1 MKYFCALLVIA
12 SGWTSSP
19 VFAAF
24 AADSSPLN
32 QSLKDARQQMER
44 VREQVAAGLLAS
56 SKLADA
62 QIALDDATDGEV
74 LDRTLYGHVD
84 IQDLD
89 IQNLTE
95 AQSNEMMTAAQRRVD
110 RAQAEVDRGRA
121 LIAEGVA
128 PKEYCADSEAEL
140 ARRMQALDQAKGRA
154 ELLNEVVAMVH
165 AEIAMPAHGE
175 KSAVPGVAEEFVD
188 GSHGLLT
195 SKDIKSLTLAFEK
208 KFDIP
213 LPVSARG
220 ETAVH
225 RALGFDHTGRIDVA
239 LMPDSTEGKWLRSY
253 LEAESIPYYAFRV
266 AIPGKATGAHI
277 HVGPGST
284 RLQSTD

>member
-1 MKYFCALLVIA
+1 MKYFCSFLVVA
-12 SGWTSSP
+12 SGFTSP
-19 VFAAF
+19 MLF
-24 AADSSPLN
+24 AADSPLLN

-62 QIALDDATDGEV
+62 QTALDDAMDGET
-74 LDRTLYGHVD
+74 LAQTLYGHVD
-84 IQDLD
+84 IQDL
-89 IQNLTE
+89 TE
-95 AQSNEMMTAAQRRVD
+95 AQSSEMTAAAQRRVD
-110 RAQAEVDRGRA
+110 RSQGEVERGRA

-140 ARRMQALDQAKGRA
+140 ARRTQALDQAKDRA
-154 ELLNEVVAMVH
+154 ALLNEIVAMVH
-165 AEIAMPAHGE
+165 AEIETRAEIVTRAHGE
-175 KSAVPGVAEEFVD
+175 KSTVPGVAEEFVD

-208 KFDIP
+208 KFDKP

-225 RALGFDHTGRIDVA
+225 RAMGFDHTGRIDVA
-239 LMPDSTEGKWLRSY
+239 LMPDSTEGKWLRAY
-253 LEAESIPYYAFRV
+253 LETESIPYYAFRV

>member
-1 MKYFCALLVIA
+1 
-12 SGWTSSP
+12 
-19 VFAAF
+19 
-24 AADSSPLN
+24 
-32 QSLKDARQQMER
+32 
-44 VREQVAAGLLAS
+44 VAPT
-56 SKLADA
+56 KLAEA
-62 QIALDDATDGEV
+62 QTALDDAMDGEV
-74 LDRTLYGHVD
+74 LDQTLYGHVE
-84 IQDLD
+84 IQD
-89 IQNLTE
+89 LTE
-95 AQSNEMMTAAQRRVD
+95 AQSNQMMGAAQRRVD

-154 ELLNEVVAMVH
+154 ALLNEIVAMVH
-165 AEIAMPAHGE
+165 AEVEAPVRGE
-175 KSAVPGVAEEFVD
+175 KSAVRGVAEEFVD
-188 GSHGLLT
+188 GAHGLLT
-195 SKDIKSLTLAFEK
+195 AKDIKSLTLAFEK
-208 KFDIP
+208 KFDKP

-239 LMPDSTEGKWLRSY
+239 LMPDSAEGKWLRAY

>member
-1 MKYFCALLVIA
+1 MKYFCTLLVVA
-12 SGWTSSP
+12 SGLTP
-19 VFAAF
+19 LFAF
-24 AADSSPLN
+24 AADSSLLN

-44 VREQVAAGLLAS
+44 VREEVASGLVAPT
-56 SKLADA
+56 KLAEA
-62 QIALDDATDGEV
+62 QTALDDAMDGEV
-74 LDRTLYGHVD
+74 LDQTLYGHVE
-84 IQDLD
+84 IQD
-89 IQNLTE
+89 LTE
-95 AQSNEMMTAAQRRVD
+95 AQSNQMMGAAQRRVD

-154 ELLNEVVAMVH
+154 ALLNEIVAMVH
-165 AEIAMPAHGE
+165 AEVEAPVRGE
-175 KSAVPGVAEEFVD
+175 KSAVRGVAEEFVD
-188 GSHGLLT
+188 GAHGLLT
-195 SKDIKSLTLAFEK
+195 AKDIKSLTLAFEK
-208 KFDIP
+208 KFDKP

-239 LMPDSTEGKWLRSY
+239 LMPDSAEGKWLRAY

>member
-1 MKYFCALLVIA
+1 MKYFCALLVVA
-12 SGWTSSP
+12 SGWTSSS
-19 VFAAF
+19 AF
-24 AADSSPLN
+24 AADSPLLN

-62 QIALDDATDGEV
+62 QTALDDAMDREV
-74 LDRTLYGHVD
+74 LDQTLYGHVD
-84 IQDLD
+84 IQDL
-89 IQNLTE
+89 TE
-95 AQSNEMMTAAQRRVD
+95 SQASDMMTAAQRRVD

-128 PKEYCADSEAEL
+128 PKEFCADSEAEL
-140 ARRMQALDQAKGRA
+140 ARRAQALDQAKGRA
-154 ELLNEVVAMVH
+154 ALLNEIVAMVR
-165 AEIAMPAHGE
+165 AEVETPARGE
-175 KSAVPGVAEEFVD
+175 KSVVPGVAEEFVD

-195 SKDIKSLTLAFEK
+195 AKDIKSLTLAFEK
-208 KFDIP
+208 KFDKP

-225 RALGFDHTGRIDVA
+225 RAMGFDHTGRIDVA
-239 LMPDSTEGKWLRSY
+239 LMPDSTEGKWLRAY
-253 LEAESIPYYAFRV
+253 LEANDIAYYAFRV
-266 AIPGKATGAHI
+266 AIAGKATGAHI

-284 RLQSTD
+284 RLVSTD

>member
-1 MKYFCALLVIA
+1 MKYFCSFLLVA
-12 SGWTSSP
+12 AGWTSSSLL
-19 VFAAF
+19 
-24 AADSSPLN
+24 AADSSLLN
-32 QSLKDARQQMER
+32 QSLKDARQQMEQ
-44 VREQVAAGLLAS
+44 VREQVAAGLVAA

-62 QIALDDATDGEV
+62 QTALDDAMDGET
-74 LDRTLYGHVD
+74 LDQTLYGHVE
-84 IQDLD
+84 IQDL
-89 IQNLTE
+89 TE
-95 AQSNEMMTAAQRRVD
+95 VQADEMMTAAQRRLD

-128 PKEYCADSEAEL
+128 PKEYCADAEAEL
-140 ARRMQALDQAKGRA
+140 ARREQTLNQAKDRA
-154 ELLNEVVAMVH
+154 ALVNEIVAMVR
-165 AEIAMPAHGE
+165 AEVETRVAIETHGE

-195 SKDIKSLTLAFEK
+195 SNDIKSLTLAFEK
-208 KFDIP
+208 KFDKP

-239 LMPDSTEGKWLRSY
+239 LMPDSTEGKWLRAY
-253 LEAESIPYYAFRV
+253 LEANDIAYYAFRV
-266 AIPGKATGAHI
+266 AIAGKATGAHI

-284 RLQSTD
+284 RLLSTD

>member
-1 MKYFCALLVIA
+1 MKYFCALLVVA
-12 SGWTSSP
+12 FGWTSSP
-19 VFAAF
+19 GSAAF
-24 AADSSPLN
+24 AADSSLLN
-32 QSLKDARQQMER
+32 QSLKDAREQMER

-62 QIALDDATDGEV
+62 QTALDDAMDQAALE
-74 LDRTLYGHVD
+74 LTLYGHVD
-84 IQDLD
+84 IQDL
-89 IQNLTE
+89 TE
-95 AQSNEMMTAAQRRVD
+95 AQSSEMMTAAQRRVD
-110 RAQAEVDRGRA
+110 RARAEVDRGRA

-128 PKEYCADSEAEL
+128 PKEFCADSEAEL
-140 ARRMQALDQAKGRA
+140 TRREQTLHQAEDRA
-154 ELLNEVVAMVH
+154 ALLNEIVAMAR
-165 AEIAMPAHGE
+165 AEIEQTPHASTT
-175 KSAVPGVAEEFVD
+175 SAGVAEEFVD
-188 GSHGLLT
+188 GAHGLLT
-195 SKDIKSLTLAFEK
+195 AKDIKSLTLAFEK
-208 KFDIP
+208 KFDKP

-239 LMPDSTEGKWLRSY
+239 LMPDSTEGKWLRTY

>member
-1 MKYFCALLVIA
+1 MKYFRALSVAAAGLIYGLTLVSI
-12 SGWTSSP
+12 SP
-19 VFAAF
+19 AAL

-44 VREQVAAGLLAS
+44 VREQVDAGLLPA

-62 QIALDDATDGEV
+62 QTALDDAMDQEV
-74 LDRTLYGHVD
+74 LDQTLYGHVD
-84 IQDLD
+84 IQDL
-89 IQNLTE
+89 TE
-95 AQSNEMMTAAQRRVD
+95 AQSSDMMTAAQRRVD

-140 ARRMQALDQAKGRA
+140 ARRAQALDQAKHRA
-154 ELLNEVVAMVH
+154 ALLDEIVAMVRV
-165 AEIAMPAHGE
+165 EIETQPRGAKFAG
-175 KSAVPGVAEEFVD
+175 PGVAEEFVD
-188 GSHGLLT
+188 GAHGLLT
-195 SKDIKSLTLAFEK
+195 AKDMKSLTLAFEK
-208 KFDIP
+208 KFDKP

-239 LMPDSTEGKWLRSY
+239 LMPDSTEGKWLRAY
-253 LEAESIPYYAFRV
+253 LETNDIPYYAFRV
-266 AIPGKATGAHI
+266 AIAGKATGAHI
-277 HVGPGST
+277 HVGPGSA

>member
-1 MKYFCALLVIA
+1 MKYFCTLLVVA
-12 SGWTSSP
+12 SGWTSSLL
-19 VFAAF
+19 F
-24 AADSSPLN
+24 AADSPLLN

-62 QIALDDATDGEV
+62 QTALDDAMDREV
-74 LDRTLYGHVD
+74 LDQTLYGHVD
-84 IQDLD
+84 IQD
-89 IQNLTE
+89 LTE

-110 RAQAEVDRGRA
+110 RARAEVDRGRA

-154 ELLNEVVAMVH
+154 ALLNEIVAMVH
-165 AEIAMPAHGE
+165 AEVEAPVRGE
-175 KSAVPGVAEEFVD
+175 KSAVRGVAEEFVD

-195 SKDIKSLTLAFEK
+195 AKDIKSLTLAFEK
-208 KFDIP
+208 KFDKP

-239 LMPDSTEGKWLRSY
+239 LMPDSAEGVWLRQY
-253 LEAESIPYYAFRV
+253 LEAKDIPYYAFRV
-266 AIPGKATGAHI
+266 AMPGKATGAHI

>member
-1 MKYFCALLVIA
+1 MKYFCALIVVA

-19 VFAAF
+19 VFSAF
-24 AADSSPLN
+24 AADSSLLN

-62 QIALDDATDGEV
+62 QTALDDAMDREV
-74 LDRTLYGHVD
+74 LDQTLYGHVD
-84 IQDLD
+84 IQD
-89 IQNLTE
+89 LTE

-110 RAQAEVDRGRA
+110 RAQAEVDRGRT

-128 PKEYCADSEAEL
+128 PKEFCADSEAEL
-140 ARRMQALDQAKGRA
+140 ARRAQALDQAKGRA
-154 ELLNEVVAMVH
+154 ALLNEIVAMVH
-165 AEIAMPAHGE
+165 AEIETRAEIDTRAHGE
-175 KSAVPGVAEEFVD
+175 KSTVPGVAEEFVD
-188 GSHGLLT
+188 GAHGLLT
-195 SKDIKSLTLAFEK
+195 AKDIKTLTLAFEK
-208 KFDIP
+208 KFDKP

-225 RALGFDHTGRIDVA
+225 RAMGFDHTGRIDVA
-239 LMPDSTEGKWLRSY
+239 LMPDSTEGKWLRTY

-284 RLQSTD
+284 RLQSD

>member
-1 MKYFCALLVIA
+1 MKYFCTLLVVA
-12 SGWTSSP
+12 FGWTSSS
-19 VFAAF
+19 AL

-62 QIALDDATDGEV
+62 QTALDDAMDGEV
-74 LDRTLYGHVD
+74 LDQTLYGHVE
-84 IQDLD
+84 IQDLS
-89 IQNLTE
+89 E
-95 AQSNEMMTAAQRRVD
+95 AQAKEMVGAAQRRKD
-110 RAQAEVDRGRA
+110 RAEAEVERGRA

-128 PKEYCADSEAEL
+128 PKEYCADAEAEL
-140 ARRMQALDQAKGRA
+140 VRREQALDQAKGRA
-154 ELLNEVVAMVH
+154 ELLNEIVAMVR
-165 AEIAMPAHGE
+165 AEIEAPAHRE
-175 KSAVPGVAEEFVD
+175 KSAVPGVAEEYVD

-195 SKDIKSLTLAFEK
+195 AKDIKTLTLAFEK
-208 KFDIP
+208 KFDKP

-225 RALGFDHTGRIDVA
+225 RAMGFDHTGRIDVA
-239 LMPDSTEGKWLRSY
+239 LMPDSTEGKWLRAY

-266 AIPGKATGAHI
+266 AIAGKATGAHI

-284 RLQSTD
+284 RLLSTD

>member
-1 MKYFCALLVIA
+1 MKYFCTLLVLA
-12 SGWTSSP
+12 SGWTCSP
-19 VFAAF
+19 AF
-24 AADSSPLN
+24 AADSSLLN
-32 QSLKDARQQMER
+32 QSLKDAQQQMER
-44 VREQVAAGLLAS
+44 VREQVAAGLVAS

-62 QIALDDATDGEV
+62 KIAVDDAMDGEV
-74 LDRTLYGHVD
+74 LDQMLYGHVE
-84 IQDLD
+84 IQDL
-89 IQNLTE
+89 TE
-95 AQSNEMMTAAQRRVD
+95 EQAKEMVGAAQRRKD

-128 PKEYCADSEAEL
+128 PKEFCVDSEAEL
-140 ARRMQALDQAKGRA
+140 TRREQTLDQAKGRA
-154 ELLNEVVAMVH
+154 ELLNEIVAMVH
-165 AEIAMPAHGE
+165 AEVAMPTHGE
-175 KSAVPGVAEEFVD
+175 KSTVPGVAEEYVD

-195 SKDIKSLTLAFEK
+195 SKDIKTLTLAFEK
-208 KFDIP
+208 KFDKP

-225 RALGFDHTGRIDVA
+225 RAMGFDHTGRIDVA
-239 LMPDSTEGKWLRSY
+239 LMPDSTEGKWLRAY

-284 RLQSTD
+284 RILSTD